1 MGKQPK
7 YPVEEYIGLDM
18 PSDDMDTSITG
29 FKSKLVKTRKESRCM
44 YCGTRI
50 AKGDYAL
57 AASGFLDGWD
67 KKPFYIH
74 YCIDCADEELL
85 NFHGEEHDEEGNW
98 REEAYQRWLKRAEE
112 SGFISKTGG
121 SKNEEAGN

>member
-7 YPVEEYIGLDM
+7 YPAEEYIGLDM

-29 FKSKLVKTRKESRCM
+29 FKSKLVKTRKESQCM
-44 YCGTRI
+44 YCGSKI

-67 KKPFYIH
+67 NKPFYIH
-74 YCIDCADEELL
+74 YCIDCADDELL
-85 NFHGEEHDEEGNW
+85 NFHGEEHDDEGNW

-112 SGFISKTGG
+112 SGFLVQ
-121 SKNEEAGN
+121 